1 MRQIL
6 RRPVVRALVAAALLL
21 FVLVGGY
28 GTYLANQA
36 GRLPWQEDPT
46 RIPVV
51 PFEGLDV
58 PGFAPQ
64 TPVAATPVP

>member
-1 MRQIL
+1 MRQLL
-6 RRPVVRALVAAALLL
+6 RRPWFRALLVAALLVAL
-21 FVLVGGY
+21 LVGGY

-58 PGFAPQ
+58 PGLDAPASP
-64 TPVAATPVP
+64 TP